1 MLYQRAIAQKTG
13 AASSPTVD
21 DVRRRDMF
29 ALAALP
35 AVVPMVQ
42 PHQLDLD
49 ECAQWLAWE
58 TWQSGADA
66 LPATDV
72 PGDRKRAVAEL
83 LARHYLVRDRNGALR
98 FPTSGLLDFYLA
110 VVVFNSISSG
120 SSTRLAT
127 AQTTHATDLVLAQ
140 FAEADADSTANL
152 ARWMTG
158 GPSAVLRVNA
168 AGVLAKMDSP
178 AMTDSVVTALRSDHA
193 ARALYL
199 TAVASRVLR
208 ISWADAARMATGS
221 AISGDGVE
229 ALAAELRNPRDAA
242 ARWCSAALLYRAGA
256 ANRANVRAA
265 VADALGSERSAEN
278 LRSMAALTSGMDP
291 ITL

>member
-1 MLYQRAIAQKTG
+1 
-13 AASSPTVD
+13 
-21 DVRRRDMF
+21 
-29 ALAALP
+29 
-35 AVVPMVQ
+35 
-42 PHQLDLD
+42 
-49 ECAQWLAWE
+49 
-58 TWQSGADA
+58 
-66 LPATDV
+66 
-72 PGDRKRAVAEL
+72 
-83 LARHYLVRDRNGALR
+83 
-98 FPTSGLLDFYLA
+98 
-110 VVVFNSISSG
+110 
-120 SSTRLAT
+120 
-127 AQTTHATDLVLAQ
+127 
-140 FAEADADSTANL
+140 
-152 ARWMTG
+152 
-158 GPSAVLRVNA
+158 
-168 AGVLAKMDSP
+168 MDSP

-199 TAVASRVLR
+199 AAVASRVLR